1 MVTLLL
7 QFKSQYRHSFDDVLA
22 RAALKLAQQQCS
34 RRNLGGSSKKV
45 TLNSSLENLESEST
59 LGKKPISLHQL
70 LPDWSF
76 YCAFQ
81 TLWQLQNLKNQPREE
96 TLQFFISLSNH
107 FRGFRSIFQ
116 FSHFLLAR
124 PHTPKTLQNE
134 VVHTQCLKIVK
145 NVSFEF
151 LSFWCLQQFFKRFAR
166 SALRA
171 SLAPL

>member
-1 MVTLLL
+1 MNFEMSGHASSSVQVTVSAFLWRRLGTSSAKIGAAAVQQTQL
-7 QFKSQYRHSFDDVLA
+7 GRFIKEGNSQ
-22 RAALKLAQQQCS
+22 LKP
-34 RRNLGGSSKKV
+34 
-45 TLNSSLENLESEST
+45 LENLESEEYI
-59 LGKKPISLHQL
+59 GKKPISLHQL

-96 TLQFFISLSNH
+96 TLQFFISLSNL
-107 FRGFRSIFQ
+107 FRGLRSIFQ

-145 NVSFEF
+145 NVSFEI
-151 LSFWCLQQFFKRFAR
+151 LSFWCL
-166 SALRA
+166 
-171 SLAPL
+171 